1 MHLNPKFIPAIFM
14 SKGHFLHH
22 VMLTV
27 QTQAI
32 FLDDNS
38 AKQCV
43 LNRLMQLKI
52 VVIQAVFKIFSL
64 PQTYL
69 FTAMG
74 G

>member
-1 MHLNPKFIPAIFM
+1 M
-14 SKGHFLHH
+14 SEGHFWHH
-22 VMLTV
+22 VVLTV
-27 QTQAI
+27 QTQAL

-52 VVIQAVFKIFSL
+52 VVIQAVFEIFYL
-64 PQTYL
+64 PQTHV